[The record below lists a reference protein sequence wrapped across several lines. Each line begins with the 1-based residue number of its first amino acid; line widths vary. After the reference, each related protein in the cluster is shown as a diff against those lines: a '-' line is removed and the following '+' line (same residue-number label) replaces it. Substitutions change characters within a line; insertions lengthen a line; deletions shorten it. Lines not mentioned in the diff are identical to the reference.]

1 MNEVLFETDFVKIFI
16 PRLQNASI
24 SKIQEVIKPRYNELR
39 NQDIMLSRRD
49 FISGYPDFNVN
60 IYYIFNDDLKSLDEL
75 QLRYH
80 WHIKGK
86 NETRVSCLNNFFILY
101 KDYDND
107 FFYKTNKQLIK
118 ENIENNHIYFFDI
131 NDNKL
136 NSNLCNMK
144 TYYSFIEDK
153 TEFIKSIEEFFII
166 YPAVNLETI
175 ALFNKN
181 IFKNYVKEEMLNSE
195 IKELIYFYF
204 REVDNTNIILSKEG
218 FYIKY
223 KNFDL
228 TLFKKFNPKYENV
241 KEIICIT
248 DYHNNNLIGSLHNF
262 LLFYKD
268 FNLDTFKD
276 TMLDKSLSIIDNL
289 VKYHLDSQHKKEL
302 EKTLTEDYE
311 ETKIINDK
319 KTKICNIL
327 WKEFISKKPQNVDLE
342 QYLDNKVSNQE
353 NEDTK

>member
-1 MNEVLFETDFVKIFI
+1 MLETILVIIFI
-16 PRLQNASI
+16 ILLFLLLHNSVKKQSI
-24 SKIQEVIKPRYNELR
+24 ENFEDNTNNNIFTVSRPFVNLYDNKGRQINVTL
-39 NQDIMLSRRD
+39 LSRPFYMD
-49 FISGYPDFNVN
+49 S
-60 IYYIFNDDLKSLDEL
+60 
-75 QLRYH
+75 H
-80 WHIKGK
+80 
-86 NETRVSCLNNFFILY
+86 Y

-118 ENIENNHIYFFDI
+118 ENIESNHIYFFDI

-144 TYYSFIEDK
+144 TYHSFIEDK

-204 REVDNTNIILSKEG
+204 REVDNKNIILSKEG
-218 FYIKY
+218 VYIKY

-228 TLFKKFNPKYENV
+228 TLFKKFNPKYKNV

-276 TMLDKSLSIIDNL
+276 NMLDKSLSIIDNL

-302 EKTLTEDYE
+302 EKTLTENYE

>member
-16 PRLQNASI
+16 PRLQNASP

-86 NETRVSCLNNFFILY
+86 NENRVSCLNDFFILY

-181 IFKNYVKEEMLNSE
+181 IFKNCVKEKMSNSE

-218 FYIKY
+218 FLIKY

-228 TLFKKFNPKYENV
+228 TLFKKFNPKYENA
-241 KEIICIT
+241 KELICMT
-248 DYHNNNLIGSLHNF
+248 DYHYNNNLIGSLHNF

-276 TMLDKSLSIIDNL
+276 NLLDKSISIIDNL

-311 ETKIINDK
+311 ETEETKLINEK

-342 QYLDNKVSNQE
+342 QYLDNKVSN
-353 NEDTK
+353 